1 MTENEKNLKQLEKL
15 ISKPKVDA
23 KLKPIYQIGIDRLK
37 AKIKQ
42 EKKASRVVVETE
54 EVVTAPVTKMP
65 KTTKPK
71 TQAKPK
77 TERVGDTVVIDGVT
91 YDMDSK
97 EFCDYLVA
105 EFKERR
111 ASSKATKESKS
122 KISPIIKKLKEGLVV
137 RFEENKRGV
146 DWEEFRSS
154 DMFYDADTDK
164 IILFTESKFK
174 GGGRK
179 MQRETTLTQAEA
191 SDMYA
196 KIKNNKKITIDEFYE

>member
-1 MTENEKNLKQLEKL
+1 MTENEKKLKQLEKL

-23 KLKPIYQIGIDRLK
+23 KLKPIYQMGIDRLK
-37 AKIKQ
+37 SKIKQ
-42 EKKASRVVVETE
+42 EKKASKVVIETE
-54 EVVTAPVTKMP
+54 EVVTAPVTKIP

-111 ASSKATKESKS
+111 ANAKATKESKS
-122 KISPIIKKLKEGLVV
+122 KITPIIKKLKKGLVV
-137 RFEENKRGV
+137 RFEQNKP
-146 DWEEFRSS
+146 EEIVSS
-154 DMFYDADTDK
+154 DMFYDADTDE
-164 IILFTESKFK
+164 IILFTETKPK
-174 GGGRK
+174 MGGRK
-179 MQRETTLTQAEA
+179 LQREITLTEAEA
-191 SDMYA
+191 SDKYA
-196 KIKNNKKITIDEFYE
+196 KIKNNKSITIDEFYE

>member
-1 MTENEKNLKQLEKL
+1 MTENEKKLKQLEKL

-23 KLKPIYQIGIDRLK
+23 KLKPIYQMGIDRLK

-42 EKKASRVVVETE
+42 EKKADKVVVETE

-65 KTTKPK
+65 TTTKPK

-111 ASSKATKESKS
+111 ASSKATKEIKS
-122 KISPIIKKLKEGLVV
+122 KITPIIKKLKKGLIV
-137 RFEENKRGV
+137 RFEENKGGRV
-146 DWEEFRSS
+146 VSS
-154 DMFYDADTDK
+154 DMFYDTDTDE
-164 IILFTESKFK
+164 IILFTEFTMKNGKKSE
-174 GGGRK
+174 
-179 MQRETTLTQAEA
+179 REVTLTQEQASNQYAE
-191 SDMYA
+191 
-196 KIKNNKKITIDEFYE
+196 IKSQENITIDEFYE

>member
-1 MTENEKNLKQLEKL
+1 MTENEKKLKQLEKL

-23 KLKPIYQIGIDRLK
+23 KLKPIYQMGIDRLK

-42 EKKASRVVVETE
+42 EKKASKVVVETE

-137 RFEENKRGV
+137 RFEQNKLEV
-146 DWEEFRSS
+146 IVSS
-154 DMFYDADTDK
+154 DMFYDEDTDE
-164 IILFTESKFK
+164 IILFTETKPK

-179 MQRETTLTQAEA
+179 VQREITLTEAEA
-191 SDMYA
+191 SDKYA
-196 KIKNNKKITIDEFYE
+196 KIKNNKSITIDEFYE

>member
-1 MTENEKNLKQLEKL
+1 MTENEKKLKQLEKL
-15 ISKPKVDA
+15 ISKPNVDA
-23 KLKPIYQIGIDRLK
+23 KLKPIYKMGINKLK

-42 EKKASRVVVETE
+42 EKKADKIVVETE
-54 EVVTAPVTKMP
+54 EVVTAPVRKIP

-77 TERVGDTVVIDGVT
+77 VERVGETVVIDGIT

-111 ASSKATKESKS
+111 ASSKAKKESKS

-137 RFEENKRGV
+137 RFEETKR
-146 DWEEFRSS
+146 EEILSS
-154 DMFYDADTDK
+154 DMFYDADTDE
-164 IILFTESKFK
+164 IILFIESKPK

-179 MQRETTLTQAEA
+179 LQREITLTEEQASEK
-191 SDMYA
+191 YA
-196 KIKNNKKITIDEFYE
+196 KIKNNKSITIDEFYE

>member
-1 MTENEKNLKQLEKL
+1 MTENEKKLKQLEKL

-23 KLKPIYQIGIDRLK
+23 KLKPIYQMGINKLK

-42 EKKASRVVVETE
+42 EKKADKVVVETE

-77 TERVGDTVVIDGVT
+77 VERVGETVVIDGVT

-111 ASSKATKESKS
+111 ASSKAKKEIKS

-137 RFEENKRGV
+137 RFEETKR
-146 DWEEFRSS
+146 EEILSS
-154 DMFYDADTDK
+154 DMFYDADTDE
-164 IILFTESKFK
+164 IILFTETKPK
-174 GGGRK
+174 MGGRK
-179 MQRETTLTQAEA
+179 LQREITLTEAEA
-191 SDMYA
+191 SDKYA
-196 KIKNNKKITIDEFYE
+196 KIKNNKSITIDEFYE

>member
-1 MTENEKNLKQLEKL
+1 MTENEKKLKQLEKL

-23 KLKPIYQIGIDRLK
+23 KLKPIYQMGIDRLK

-42 EKKASRVVVETE
+42 EKKASKVVVETE

-111 ASSKATKESKS
+111 ANAKGTKESKS
-122 KISPIIKKLKEGLVV
+122 KISPIIKKLKEGMVV
-137 RFEENKRGV
+137 RFEQNKL
-146 DWEEFRSS
+146 EEIVSS
-154 DMFYDADTDK
+154 DMFYDEDTDE
-164 IILFTESKFK
+164 IILFTETKPK
-174 GGGRK
+174 KGGRK
-179 MQRETTLTQAEA
+179 LQREISLTQAEA

-196 KIKNNKKITIDEFYE
+196 KIKNNKKITVDEFYE

>member
-1 MTENEKNLKQLEKL
+1 MTENEKKLKQLEKL
-15 ISKPKVDA
+15 ISKPNVDA
-23 KLKPIYQIGIDRLK
+23 KLKPIYKMGINKLK

-42 EKKASRVVVETE
+42 EKKADKVVVETE

-71 TQAKPK
+71 TQPKPK
-77 TERVGDTVVIDGVT
+77 VERVGETVVIDGIT

-111 ASSKATKESKS
+111 ASSKAKKESKS

-137 RFEENKRGV
+137 RFEETKR
-146 DWEEFRSS
+146 EEILSS
-154 DMFYDADTDK
+154 DMFYDADTDE
-164 IILFTESKFK
+164 IILFTETKPK
-174 GGGRK
+174 MGGRK
-179 MQRETTLTQAEA
+179 LQREITLTEAEA
-191 SDMYA
+191 SDKYA
-196 KIKNNKKITIDEFYE
+196 KIKNNKSITIDEFYE

>member
-1 MTENEKNLKQLEKL
+1 MTENEKKLKQLEKL

-23 KLKPIYQIGIDRLK
+23 KLKPIYQMGIDRLK

-42 EKKASRVVVETE
+42 EKKASKVVVETE
-54 EVVTAPVTKMP
+54 EVVTAPVTKIP
-65 KTTKPK
+65 TTTKPK

-111 ASSKATKESKS
+111 ANAKEKKESKS

-137 RFEENKRGV
+137 RFEETKRGV
-146 DWEEFRSS
+146 DWEEFKSS

-164 IILFTESKFK
+164 IILYTESKLK

-179 MQRETTLTQAEA
+179 LKRESILTQAEA

>member
-1 MTENEKNLKQLEKL
+1 MTENEKKLKQLEKL
-15 ISKPKVDA
+15 ISKPNVDA
-23 KLKPIYQIGIDRLK
+23 KLKPIYKMGINKLK

-42 EKKASRVVVETE
+42 EKKADKVVVETE

-71 TQAKPK
+71 TQPKPK
-77 TERVGDTVVIDGVT
+77 VERVGETVVIDGVT

-111 ASSKATKESKS
+111 ASSKAKKESKS

-137 RFEENKRGV
+137 RWDETKRGV
-146 DWEEFRSS
+146 DYTEFSSS

-164 IILFTESKFK
+164 IILYTESKLK

-179 MQRETTLTQAEA
+179 LKRETILTQAEA
-191 SDMYA
+191 SDLYA